1 MSRFAQAASFAM
13 PPAGDMNT
21 QSRLLRNAAPMDP
34 YAAAMAP
41 GAPVG
46 APGESYGPD
55 PYAGF
60 APGGL
65 PSGPGTAGGA
75 GMDPYG
81 GGLSGGGFPPPGA
94 APPGLLSDPY
104 ASSAGPA
111 PLPGAPPDPYAMT
124 SFAGASPPGF
134 SPAPSSAISDP
145 YAPGGSFA
153 PRGSPRSGLQVPH
166 FRGMQSH
173 GGAVG
178 SPKSLP
184 KWLRWL
190 AVGALIFIV
199 GAVVLHMMR
208 RGAAA
213 PTPPP
218 PRAAP
223 PVPSC
228 PPMPAACP
236 PVAPAVPAKPEE
248 ITLRL
253 AKDDVPIKVQVQGLR
268 PEDSG
273 HEGRSRPEE
282 PHRRRET
289 DDDSRAPR
297 EQGPRNGTGRPVPP
311 VVIVNEAQPS
321 ATPVPDLWELS
332 YAGNSGAALPRM
344 GDTNMV
350 YTRVGGPL

>member
-13 PPAGDMNT
+13 PPAGDLNT
-21 QSRLLRNAAPMDP
+21 QSPLLRNAAPMDP
-34 YAAAMAP
+34 YAAAIPP

-46 APGESYGPD
+46 APGATYGPD
-55 PYAGF
+55 PYGGF

-65 PSGPGTAGGA
+65 PPGPGAAGGA

-81 GGLSGGGFPPPGA
+81 GGLSGGGLPPPGA
-94 APPGLLSDPY
+94 APPGLPSDPY
-104 ASSAGPA
+104 ASSAGLGGPV

-124 SFAGASPPGF
+124 SFAGTSPPGF
-134 SPAPSSAISDP
+134 SPSISSAISDP

-166 FRGMQSH
+166 FRGMPPH
-173 GGAVG
+173 GSVP

-190 AVGALIFIV
+190 AVGALVFIV

-208 RGAAA
+208 RGA

-218 PRAAP
+218 PLAAP
-223 PVPSC
+223 PHPSC

-268 PEDSG
+268 PEDNGDERKSCA
-273 HEGRSRPEE
+273 
-282 PHRRRET
+282 

-297 EQGPRNGTGRPVPP
+297 EQGPRDGTGRPVPP

-321 ATPVPDLWELS
+321 ATPAPDLWELS